1 MLSLSVRFAQAEN
14 EEIYKQHK
22 CLLVGDWISAIV
34 LMWYH
39 RYTSCIFCTFY
50 MRFIDLESE
59 FALDALIVEN

>member
-39 RYTSCIFCTFY
+39 RYTSCINFTSYMSFCIENQKLY
-50 MRFIDLESE
+50 DSE
-59 FALDALIVEN
+59 KIQVL

>member
-34 LMWYH
+34 LMWYY
-39 RYTSCIFCTFY
+39 RYTSCINF
-50 MRFIDLESE
+50 MRFMHWESK
-59 FALDALIVEN
+59 IR